1 MAERADSQSDIIC
14 NHLRK
19 LWFSPWRY
27 EVPKS
32 KGRNGNPR
40 QNPTGNRKASGSAR
54 LEEASRSTAK
64 IVQDA
69 AALLDEELAAG
80 IVAAGKVQ
88 KRFRDERRIDP
99 QDFSSALQRFQ
110 ADAHEVL
117 KLINDRLDEM
127 RSDENF
133 QVVRNLFD
141 RSHDMV
147 DLAVELVNSSAAVAT
162 QLANSPIVKK
172 NLGSRGEHRNKG

>member
-1 MAERADSQSDIIC
+1 M
-14 NHLRK
+14 
-19 LWFSPWRY
+19 
-27 EVPKS
+27 PKS
-32 KGRNGNPR
+32 KARDDNPR
-40 QNPTGNRKASGSAR
+40 QNPAGSRKGTGSAR

-88 KRFRDERRIDP
+88 QRFRDERRIDP

-117 KLINDRLDEM
+117 KLLNDRLGEM

-147 DLAVELVNSSAAVAT
+147 DLAVELVNSSAEVAT
-162 QLANSPIVKK
+162 QLANSPIVKE
-172 NLGSRGEHRNKG
+172 NLGSRGKRKNKG

>member
-1 MAERADSQSDIIC
+1 M
-14 NHLRK
+14 
-19 LWFSPWRY
+19 
-27 EVPKS
+27 PKS